1 MKLLNKLRKN
11 RRGVINVIL
20 GAIVA
25 AIIAGIL
32 VMIAAEINVNVYN
45 SMPAVTGAANTT
57 IGNMYT
63 ATFGGLQLMTV
74 LPVVLASFVLIHTKP
89 RCLSHNCGCCWWL
102 HVLSWSW
109 SVS

>member
-74 LPVVLASFVLIHTKP
+74 LQSLYLAIGLVNRGLSCERDNCR
-89 RCLSHNCGCCWWL
+89 RCGWV